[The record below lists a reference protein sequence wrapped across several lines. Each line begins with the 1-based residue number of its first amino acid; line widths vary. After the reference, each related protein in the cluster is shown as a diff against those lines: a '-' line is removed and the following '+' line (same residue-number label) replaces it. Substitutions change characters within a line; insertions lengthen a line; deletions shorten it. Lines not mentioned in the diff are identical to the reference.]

1 MRGYDGKTTKTN
13 MTDEF
18 SFGFNIIE
26 DPNSELDIA
35 TKSLYD
41 SLGKISFIDE
51 ESQLV
56 THIQR
61 YFLDCYHMNKK
72 LVWE

>member
-18 SFGFNIIE
+18 SFKFNIIE

-35 TKSLYD
+35 TKSLYN
-41 SLGKISFIDE
+41 SLRNISFMDRERFLI
-51 ESQLV
+51 
-56 THIQR
+56 THI
-61 YFLDCYHMNKK
+61 
-72 LVWE
+72 

>member
-18 SFGFNIIE
+18 SFVFNIIE

-41 SLGKISFIDE
+41 SLRNISFMDRERFLIA
-51 ESQLV
+51 
-56 THIQR
+56 HI
-61 YFLDCYHMNKK
+61 
-72 LVWE
+72 

>member
-1 MRGYDGKTTKTN
+1 MPRDLEMMRGYDGKTTKTN

-26 DPNSELDIA
+26 DPNFELDIA

-41 SLGKISFIDE
+41 SLGEISFMDG
-51 ESQLV
+51 
-56 THIQR
+56 
-61 YFLDCYHMNKK
+61 
-72 LVWE
+72 